1 MQISLPI
8 ARTSVSFSKAW
19 LLVILLVSVINK
31 PASADDFPP
40 IQNSEKSTSLPLTPS
55 ETVAQARLPE
65 GFQLSVVASEPQV
78 QNPIAMTTDERGRIW
93 IAENY
98 SWSGNG
104 AGGFDAKQRDRI
116 VILEDSDGDGSFETR
131 KVFADDV
138 HKLTSIEIGNG
149 GVWAISLPNLLFYP
163 DRDRDDF
170 PDSVPT
176 VILNGFDEEAVGHTP
191 ANGLKWGNDGW
202 LYGRH
207 GIQATSSI
215 GPPEAS
221 DSQRVKINTGVWRFH
236 PISKRVEAVLHGMT
250 NSWGFDFDEHG
261 QMFVI
266 NTVIGHLWHVVPG
279 SHVERMYGIDLN
291 PHTYQLIEQTADH
304 VHWDTGE
311 KWNEIQKGMS
321 NQTDAAGGGHAHIGL
336 MIYQG
341 DNWPESYRHQLFTLN
356 LHGLRINS
364 NSLERQGTAYVGRRA
379 PDFAFF
385 SDAWFRGMELI
396 TAPDGSVLIADWS
409 DTGECHDHDG
419 VHRTS
424 GRVYRLSYQSPR
436 VIAPFDLAKDSNE
449 QLVKYLTHRNAW
461 WARTAR
467 RVLSE
472 RLAVADE
479 ATRTSVQ
486 SLVRDGIA
494 KADTPANLLRY
505 VETAIQSGL
514 ATESLLQ
521 ELLLHDSEHVRVAA
535 IRFLTDSCQPSESVL
550 SSQSLRHLQKLA
562 ENDPSGLVHLYLA
575 SALQKLPPEQRWSIA
590 KALSYKGQWAS
601 DRSFPKMLWY
611 GIEGAVPS
619 NPAEA
624 IRLIAQSQIPLVT
637 ENVSRRLTLL
647 IESQPSVVDSLV
659 ESACV
664 DGFTHPTDVVRGMA
678 KALEGWQKAKPP
690 KGWEKLVNRVS
701 GSQESTVTKDLQT
714 LRLTFGD
721 GRAKEDLLALIQ
733 NGGLDAEVRK
743 QALRSLLASKPQG
756 LSPQLIQ
763 WLGDRALVLE
773 AIRGLAF
780 YEHPD
785 MAKQLLNR
793 WKGLSPAERTEAIN
807 TLASRPATAKELL
820 EAVRSNRIP
829 PSEISAFHARQ
840 IQAFGDESLTAQLR
854 EVWGEIKA
862 TTAERKAWMDQ
873 WRNKMTTEFVA
884 NANLSS
890 GRALFQQHCANCH
903 VLYGIG
909 KRIGP
914 DLTGSNRRN
923 LDYLL
928 ENIGDP
934 SASVG
939 AEFRTSIFQLLD
951 DRVVTGAVVERSDR
965 TVTVQTAQER
975 VTIDKQE
982 IAATKLSTTSLMP
995 DGLLQNLTEH
1005 QVRDL
1010 LAYLMHESQVSLPE

>member
-1 MQISLPI
+1 MQISLPV
-8 ARTSVSFSKAW
+8 ARVFAPLAKAW
-19 LLVILLVSVINK
+19 LWTTLLHLVVNM
-31 PASADDFPP
+31 PCFADDFPP
-40 IQNSEKSTSLPLTPS
+40 IQNSEKSTSLPLSPS
-55 ETVAQARLPE
+55 ETVAQARLPD

-104 AGGFDAKQRDRI
+104 AGGFDPKQRDRI

-149 GVWAISLPNLLFYP
+149 GVWAISLPNLLFFP
-163 DRDRDDF
+163 DRNRDDS
-170 PDSVPT
+170 PDSAPIV
-176 VILNGFDEEAVGHTP
+176 VLNGFDEEAVGHTP

-221 DSQRVKINTGVWRFH
+221 DSQRIKINTGVWRFH

-261 QMFVI
+261 EMFVI

-279 SHVERMYGIDLN
+279 AHVERMYGIDLN

-341 DNWPESYRHQLFTLN
+341 DNWPESYRHKLFTLN

-379 PDFAFF
+379 PDFAFL
-385 SDAWFRGMELI
+385 SDTWFRGMEMI

-436 VIAPFDLAKDSNE
+436 PMTPFDLTKESNE
-449 QLVKYLTHRNAW
+449 MLVKYLSHPNAW

-472 RLAVADE
+472 RLADADE

-486 SLVRDGIA
+486 SLVHNGIA
-494 KADTPANLLRY
+494 QSDTPAILLRH
-505 VETAIQSGL
+505 VEAAFQSGL
-514 ATESLLQ
+514 VVESQLHQLLQ
-521 ELLLHDSEHVRVAA
+521 HDSEHVRVAA
-535 IRFLTDSCQPSESVL
+535 IRFLTDSCQPSDSVL
-550 SSQSLRHLQKLA
+550 SSQSLGHLQQMA
-562 ENDPSGLVHLYLA
+562 EKDPSGLVHLYLA
-575 SALQKLPPEQRWSIA
+575 SALQKLPAEQRWTIA
-590 KALSYKGQWAS
+590 KALSRKGQWAN

-624 IRLIAQSQIPLVT
+624 IGLIADSQIPLVT

-647 IESQPSVVDSLV
+647 IESQPAVVDSLV

-664 DGFTHPTDVVRGMA
+664 DGFTHAGDVVRGMA

-690 KGWEKLVNRVS
+690 KGWEKLSNLVS
-701 GSQESTVTKDLQT
+701 STPEHGVTKELQT

-733 NGGLDAEVRK
+733 NGGLDPEVRK
-743 QALRSLLASKPQG
+743 QCFVHCSRANHR
-756 LSPQLIQ
+756 ICR
-763 WLGDRALVLE
+763 LGC
-773 AIRGLAF
+773 
-780 YEHPD
+780 
-785 MAKQLLNR
+785 
-793 WKGLSPAERTEAIN
+793 
-807 TLASRPATAKELL
+807 
-820 EAVRSNRIP
+820 
-829 PSEISAFHARQ
+829 
-840 IQAFGDESLTAQLR
+840 
-854 EVWGEIKA
+854 
-862 TTAERKAWMDQ
+862 
-873 WRNKMTTEFVA
+873 
-884 NANLSS
+884 SS
-890 GRALFQQHCANCH
+890 GW
-903 VLYGIG
+903 
-909 KRIGP
+909 
-914 DLTGSNRRN
+914 
-923 LDYLL
+923 
-928 ENIGDP
+928 
-934 SASVG
+934 
-939 AEFRTSIFQLLD
+939 
-951 DRVVTGAVVERSDR
+951 
-965 TVTVQTAQER
+965 
-975 VTIDKQE
+975 E
-982 IAATKLSTTSLMP
+982 IAPWSWKRSEGSRFTII
-995 DGLLQNLTEH
+995 
-1005 QVRDL
+1005 RR
-1010 LAYLMHESQVSLPE
+1010 LPSNS